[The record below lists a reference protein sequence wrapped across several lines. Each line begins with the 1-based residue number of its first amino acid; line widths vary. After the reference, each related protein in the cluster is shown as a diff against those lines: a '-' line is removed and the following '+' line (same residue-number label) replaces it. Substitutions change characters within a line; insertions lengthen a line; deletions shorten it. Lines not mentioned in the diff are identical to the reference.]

1 MEIIKDNADEDTELK
16 NIIFDLIYNKFKGK
30 FMLLITHRL
39 VTMKHC
45 DEIIVINQVNCG
57 VGNLLR
63 RLVLILRFTYIFHD
77 WLQTGVKKLKTN
89 IYLKEEIVMEMT
101 YDGMLVMPSSYAVM
115 NEEEMTYV
123 EGGGK
128 LTVKASASTVRT
140 ICRAGVA
147 LVGAAIGQAFGGPL
161 LARLISGGLA
171 TLIYDFILDRC
182 GYKYQAINKTW
193 DKSWLPTT
201 TFNLNNYV

>member
-1 MEIIKDNADEDTELK
+1 MEIIKDNANEDTELK

-45 DEIIVINQVNCG
+45 DEIIVINRVNCG

-89 IYLKEEIVMEMT
+89 IYLKEK
-101 YDGMLVMPSSYAVM
+101 
-115 NEEEMTYV
+115 MTYV